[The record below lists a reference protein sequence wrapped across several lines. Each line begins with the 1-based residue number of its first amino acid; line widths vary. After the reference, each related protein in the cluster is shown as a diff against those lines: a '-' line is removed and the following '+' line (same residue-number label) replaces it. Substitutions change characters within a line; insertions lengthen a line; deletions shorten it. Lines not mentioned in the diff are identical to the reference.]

1 MRPAQIKENIKQVK
15 LFITEIILI
24 PDCTVKD
31 GWPAMNNI
39 LNYLEELEKKVEML
53 NAIEKIVFKNK

>member
-1 MRPAQIKENIKQVK
+1 MRPAEIKKSI
-15 LFITEIILI
+15 IILI
-24 PDCTVKD
+24 PDGTVKD